1 VLRIVLPTAIPAT
14 ISGVDVGTVAS
25 AHVGISIEIV
35 IVVYVDVVVATPSAV
50 IAPAPRPHCSHG
62 YSDAERN
69 CHSRSVVTRG
79 RIRNGRI
86 GVRGRTIYY
95 SGVIARNI
103 NDLRIGLLDY
113 NHLLVLHHLRLYLHL
128 LVRLQVSLI
137 LCFRAHAL
145 DGIHYIRLLRQE
157 SIS

>member
-1 VLRIVLPTAIPAT
+1 MLRIVLPVAIRSA
-14 ISGVDVGTVAS
+14 ISAVDVGTAAS
-25 AHVGISIEIV
+25 AHVGVSIEIV
-35 IVVYVDVVVATPSAV
+35 IVVYVDVVVAAPSAV

-62 YSDAERN
+62 HSNAEGN
-69 CHSRSVVTRG
+69 CHSRSVVTWG
-79 RIRNGRI
+79 RIRNGGI
-86 GVRGRTIYY
+86 GIRRRTIHY
-95 SGVIARNI
+95 SGVIARNV
-103 NDLRIGLLDY
+103 NDLRIGLLDH

-137 LCFRAHAL
+137 LCLRAHAL